1 MTVSFSLLA
10 QLNAHLSRSL
20 NTWPI
25 MSFPFLLVAV
35 GKVNEVRLAS
45 NCKTAWYSVNVTY
58 ALRGNVSS
66 GDVIS
71 MKARLQ
77 RNCLCPILQPDETYF
92 FAIRSSSQLANAH
105 CQTSKRGNET
115 ICPLKHRDIVERLP
129 DGWPV
134 SSSRKEFRKIL
145 NGQGFPRW
153 FIRVA
158 IDL

>member
-1 MTVSFSLLA
+1 MY
-10 QLNAHLSRSL
+10 
-20 NTWPI
+20 
-25 MSFPFLLVAV
+25 FPLLLVAV
-35 GKVNEVRLAS
+35 GKVNEVRVTN

-66 GDVIS
+66 GDVMNI
-71 MKARLQ
+71 KARFR

-92 FAIRSSSQLANAH
+92 FAKGSSSPPAKAY
-105 CQTSKRGNET
+105 CQTSTRGNET

-153 FIRVA
+153 FIRIA
-158 IDL
+158 IDLREEHLSNLAVVYVSPSFL